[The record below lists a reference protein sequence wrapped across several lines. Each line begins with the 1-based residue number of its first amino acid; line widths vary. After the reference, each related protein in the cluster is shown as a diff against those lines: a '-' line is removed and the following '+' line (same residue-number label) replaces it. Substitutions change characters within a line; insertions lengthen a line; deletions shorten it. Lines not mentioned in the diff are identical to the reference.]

1 MKRRSNIKKIDAD
14 IFSTLYK
21 ARRPL
26 PIKKIA
32 ERIDVSWPT
41 ANTYVKRLQ
50 KIKAVT
56 VKKSVRMNKVQLNPA
71 FVKKWK
77 KQLSA

>member
-1 MKRRSNIKKIDAD
+1 MKQKSRIRKIDTD
-14 IFSTLYK
+14 IFSTLYR

-32 ERIDVSWPT
+32 ERIEVSWPT

-50 KIKAVT
+50 KINAVI
-56 VKKSVRMNKVQLNPA
+56 VKKSVRMSRVELNPL
-71 FVKKWK
+71 FLKKWK
-77 KQLSA
+77 KQLSV